1 MGLELD
7 WTDDTTG
14 VTYDDAYAIIHTLT
28 YTKSV
33 NNTYAINAIVKVYKD
48 STAYNDGKAPIGSRQ
63 YLSSVT
69 IQSTDTAQTYR
80 NAINQVY
87 NDMKQDDPW
96 DDASDV

>member
-7 WTDDTTG
+7 WTDETTG
-14 VTYDDAYAIIHTLT
+14 VTYQDAYVIIDRVV
-28 YTKSV
+28 YEKGA
-33 NNTYAINAIVKVYKD
+33 NNNYSIIANVYIYKDATAYNSGKAAIVKT
-48 STAYNDGKAPIGSRQ
+48 SWT
-63 YLSSVT
+63 SSVT

-80 NAINQVY
+80 NVINQVY